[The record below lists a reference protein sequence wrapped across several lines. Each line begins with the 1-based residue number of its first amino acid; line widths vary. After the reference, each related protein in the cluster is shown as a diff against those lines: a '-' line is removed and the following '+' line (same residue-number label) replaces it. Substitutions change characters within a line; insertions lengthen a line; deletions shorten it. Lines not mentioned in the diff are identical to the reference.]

1 MKAAVVEQP
10 GRLVVR
16 EVPDPQIGP
25 YDALCRMLYGAV
37 CTGTDQHLIAGR
49 FPWPIEYPSVLG
61 HESIGRVVE
70 VGSSVRNFKPGDLVT
85 RVGNRAAADGSLGV
99 CWGGFAELGVATD
112 HWAMQADGLP
122 KEQWDSAR
130 VNQILPGEFDPA
142 AATMVITWR
151 ETLSYLTR
159 MGVEGGA
166 SVLVI
171 GSGGN
176 ALAFT
181 AHSANAG
188 AARVVVLGSRL
199 RESAARAAGA
209 TAYLDYK
216 AADVPAALAGAAGG
230 GFDFIIDAVGKT
242 GAVDAVL
249 AHLKP
254 GGMVGIYGIDDYGDL
269 EVDQSLAPGP
279 VRVNQADYDEP
290 ETHDRVVAL
299 IREGKLQ
306 ARTWIDLDHPYPLA
320 EINAAYQAARTRAAI
335 KPLIKLSE

>member
-1 MKAAVVEQP
+1 
-10 GRLVVR
+10 
-16 EVPDPQIGP
+16 
-25 YDALCRMLYGAV
+25 
-37 CTGTDQHLIAGR
+37 
-49 FPWPIEYPSVLG
+49 
-61 HESIGRVVE
+61 
-70 VGSSVRNFKPGDLVT
+70 
-85 RVGNRAAADGSLGV
+85 
-99 CWGGFAELGVATD
+99 
-112 HWAMQADGLP
+112 MQADGVAND
-122 KEQWDSAR
+122 QWDSAR

-279 VRVNQADYDEP
+279 VRINEADYDEP